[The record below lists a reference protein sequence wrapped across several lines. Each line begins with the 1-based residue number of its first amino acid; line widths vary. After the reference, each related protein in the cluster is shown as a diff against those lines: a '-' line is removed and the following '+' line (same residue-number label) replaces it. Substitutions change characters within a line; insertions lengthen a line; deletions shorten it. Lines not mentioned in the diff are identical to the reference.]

1 MDCRNNAQMARSWA
15 SVVRGKEVEKKVEPV
30 KAPAPKP
37 VVQKPRPLC
46 VDCGKGADMCRRC
59 GSDKM
64 GVYLD
69 GLCAVCL
76 VMETPS
82 EWMCGGYMDAAR
94 ESTKIPMKCGPC
106 RAKKPWRW
114 VDDKEVVSYRY
125 EPGCFCHPLSKHN
138 VVHIPIYRRVG
149 ETPTDPKQRE
159 EEAMAAFQKEMKFSG
174 ELHEAI
180 EIYTSFFTD
189 KKAAEERLRAVVD
202 AAG

>member
-1 MDCRNNAQMARSWA
+1 MARSWA
-15 SVVRGKEVEKKVEPV
+15 SIVRGKEVEKKVVPV

-37 VVQKPRPLC
+37 VVQKPQALC
-46 VDCGKGADMCRRC
+46 VDCGKAADICWRC
-59 GSDKM
+59 GSDKK

-82 EWMCGGYMDAAR
+82 ESMCGGYMDAAR
-94 ESTKIPMKCGPC
+94 ESFKIPMKCGPC

-125 EPGCFCHPLSKHN
+125 EKGCFCHPLSKHN
-138 VVHIPIYRRVG
+138 VIRFATYRRVG

-159 EEAMAAFQKEMKFSG
+159 EEAMAAFQVEMKFSG
-174 ELHEAI
+174 ELHEAM
-180 EIYTSFFTD
+180 EIYRSFFTD
-189 KKAAEERLRAVVD
+189 KKAAEERLKNAM
-202 AAG
+202 AAQAQAPK